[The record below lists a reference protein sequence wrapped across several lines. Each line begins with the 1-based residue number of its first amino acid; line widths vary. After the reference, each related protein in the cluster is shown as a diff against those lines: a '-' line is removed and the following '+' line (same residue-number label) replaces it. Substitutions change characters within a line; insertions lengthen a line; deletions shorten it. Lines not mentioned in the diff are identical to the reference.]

1 MFDCCVCDLSVVCLV
16 HSYSRISELSADLA
30 KRGRIFHDGEFDSK
44 LLIDKHVARS
54 PTLIMR
60 LLCLEAV
67 ASSQRSHCDKG
78 AMPPLCPQP
87 HVAFK
92 QDIRE
97 EA

>member
-1 MFDCCVCDLSVVCLV
+1 
-16 HSYSRISELSADLA
+16 
-30 KRGRIFHDGEFDSK
+30 
-44 LLIDKHVARS
+44 
-54 PTLIMR
+54 MR